1 MRRFFIP
8 SHTFTGNAV
17 TITGD
22 TFRHMVKVL
31 RLKAGA
37 RLLLANGEGQEA
49 EGVIQRIDRESLII
63 ALGETRPAQAAESG
77 PRITLYQGLPKG
89 DKMDLIVQK
98 STELGVAE
106 IVPFLAARS
115 VTRVRGEQAEERV
128 ARWQRIAQEAARQ
141 SQRTSIPRVSLA
153 GDLAAVLC
161 QARNPVKLLL
171 WEEERTNR
179 LKEALASIPHPESIA
194 VIVGP
199 EGGLSSEEAE
209 AARENG
215 FCPISLGKRIV
226 RTETASLVIL
236 AILQF
241 YWGDIG

>member
-8 SHTFTGNAV
+8 SQAFADGVV

-31 RLKAGA
+31 RLKTGA
-37 RLLLANGEGQEA
+37 RLLLANGEGDEM
-49 EGVIQRIDRESLII
+49 EGVIQRIGRESLVI
-63 ALGETRPAQAAESG
+63 ALEERRTAQETEAC

-106 IVPFLAARS
+106 LVPFTAARS
-115 VTRVRGEQAEERV
+115 ITRVRGERAEERV
-128 ARWQRIAQEAARQ
+128 TRWQRIAREAARQ
-141 SQRTSIPRVSLA
+141 SHRSTIPRISPAV
-153 GDLAAVLC
+153 DLAELLLHTHHSL
-161 QARNPVKLLL
+161 KLLL
-171 WEEERTNR
+171 WEEEQTNR
-179 LKEALASIPHPESIA
+179 LKETLSTLPPPESIA

-209 AARENG
+209 KAIKNG
-215 FCPISLGKRIV
+215 FIPISLGKRIV

-236 AILQF
+236 SILQF